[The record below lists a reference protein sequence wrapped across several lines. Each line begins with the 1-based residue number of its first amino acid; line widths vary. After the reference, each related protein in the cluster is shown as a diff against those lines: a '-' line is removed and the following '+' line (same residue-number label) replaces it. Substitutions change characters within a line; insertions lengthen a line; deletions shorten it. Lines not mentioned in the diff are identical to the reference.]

1 MIISK
6 VLKCL
11 HQAALS
17 SSIFISM
24 YNMILQW
31 SNNMDNNNNIHRII
45 AYNIYIRSATVSVI
59 KMYN

>member
-6 VLKCL
+6 VLECL

-24 YNMILQW
+24 YNMISQW
-31 SNNMDNNNNIHRII
+31 SNSMDNNNNIHRIVT
-45 AYNIYIRSATVSVI
+45 YNI
-59 KMYN
+59 